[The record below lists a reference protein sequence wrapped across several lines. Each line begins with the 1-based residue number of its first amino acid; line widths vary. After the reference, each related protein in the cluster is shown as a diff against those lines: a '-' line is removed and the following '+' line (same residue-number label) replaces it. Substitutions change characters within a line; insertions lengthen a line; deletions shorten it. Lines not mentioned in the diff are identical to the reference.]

1 MILISIC
8 IVATSF
14 RWHRQLVIV
23 RATAKSCA
31 RDRTFVGQPARPLA
45 ARMSSGRGS
54 RMKSRSKTGGGRD
67 LFDIDRSILLNQV
80 NALKLTVRNAL
91 TELAMIAAENVFDQP
106 LTAKLKQNALALKRM
121 GARLDAL
128 ARVLARAKLPAPRK

>member
-1 MILISIC
+1 
-8 IVATSF
+8 
-14 RWHRQLVIV
+14 
-23 RATAKSCA
+23 
-31 RDRTFVGQPARPLA
+31 
-45 ARMSSGRGS
+45 
-54 RMKSRSKTGGGRD
+54 MKSRSKTGGDRD
-67 LFDIDRSILLNQV
+67 LFEIDRSILLNQV

-128 ARVLARAKLPAPRK
+128 AKVLARAKLPASRK